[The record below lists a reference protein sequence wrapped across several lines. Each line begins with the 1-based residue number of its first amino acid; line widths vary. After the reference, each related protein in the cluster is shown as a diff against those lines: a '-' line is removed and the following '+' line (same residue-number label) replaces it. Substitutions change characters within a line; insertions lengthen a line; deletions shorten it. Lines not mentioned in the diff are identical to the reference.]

1 MNRILIL
8 LWLAI
13 ATAASAAQPNILL
26 IIADDYGVDGSSLF
40 NSTNAGATL
49 PPTPN
54 IASLVTNGV
63 VFRNAYANPLCSPTR
78 ACLLTGR
85 HGFRTGI
92 GTVVQGSQPPLSATE
107 FTLPKAFSAN
117 GSLGYQ
123 LAQFG
128 KWHLA
133 NSVTAPLSVGGWTNY
148 AGNLIGQVTDY
159 YNWSKTSNGAD
170 LTLKDVSP
178 PARRAFYLVV
188 R

>member
-92 GTVVQGSQPPLSATE
+92 GTVVQGSQPPLSA
-107 FTLPKAFSAN
+107 
-117 GSLGYQ
+117 
-123 LAQFG
+123 
-128 KWHLA
+128 
-133 NSVTAPLSVGGWTNY
+133 PLSVGGWTNY

-159 YNWSKTSNGAD
+159 YNWSKTSNGEIG
-170 LTLKDVSP
+170 
-178 PARRAFYLVV
+178 RAHV
-188 R
+188 